1 MTSPAAAVRRKRNLS
16 DFRAETSESNTVLT
30 RSRLR
35 DKRARAGLVDAAAE
49 SRAVTRDSERTMHA
63 HAHSRARLP
72 PLAHEPQHARLAD
85 RVHAAFVRQTLPYG
99 GNGSLRP
106 AALHRVLARMK
117 MPRDAVFLDV
127 GAGAGNVLLCALL
140 FCGVKC
146 AVGLEYDAP
155 TISLGRSLIAQQLK
169 SLPPTYGVAGRV
181 ELLDVDLTLLE
192 RVSSDVTHVY
202 AYDRVMNT
210 RVLANVAKL
219 MNALR
224 PRVFVSFV
232 TPALW
237 AGFGLEARLF
247 DQVPA
252 CSTTGKQSFTAYL
265 FAFGP
270 PPPT

>member
-1 MTSPAAAVRRKRNLS
+1 MSSTKTSTPTRRKRNLS
-16 DFRAETSESNTVLT
+16 DFRADASESTVVLT

-35 DKRARAGLVDAAAE
+35 EKRARAGLADAAAE
-49 SRAVTRDSERTMHA
+49 SLAVTRDSERAMHA
-63 HAHSRARLP
+63 RAHTRARLP
-72 PLAHEPQHARLAD
+72 PLAHDQQHVRLAD
-85 RVHAAFVRQTLPYG
+85 RVHAAFVRRTLPYG

-169 SLPPTYGVAGRV
+169 SLPPTYGVDGRV
-181 ELLDVDLTLLE
+181 ELLDVDLTLME
-192 RVSSDVTHVY
+192 RVSADVTHVY
-202 AYDRVMNT
+202 AYDRVMNN

-237 AGFGLEARLF
+237 AGFGLQARLF

-252 CSTTGKQSFTAYL
+252 CSTTGSQSFTAYL
-265 FAFGP
+265 FTFA
-270 PPPT
+270 